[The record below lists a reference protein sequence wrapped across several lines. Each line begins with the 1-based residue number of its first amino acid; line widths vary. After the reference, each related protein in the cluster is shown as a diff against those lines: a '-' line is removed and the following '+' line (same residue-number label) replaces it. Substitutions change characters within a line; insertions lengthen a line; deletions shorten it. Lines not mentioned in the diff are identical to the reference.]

1 MWGAAL
7 TELREVA
14 RIASVAFEPMQPAIR
29 FLATRSLASTSSALT
44 MAVSRRGEW
53 SARRW

>member
-14 RIASVAFEPMQPAIR
+14 RIASVAFGLSVVGVL
-29 FLATRSLASTSSALT
+29 LAV
-44 MAVSRRGEW
+44 AV
-53 SARRW
+53 A